1 MAHVVLPR
9 SLIAL
14 FPGAQR
20 RTEVADVATVAEL
33 IRRLD
38 ASWPGLADRLC
49 DAGPVL
55 REYINVFVDGER
67 ADLDTGVGPDSVVHV
82 LPAVAGG

>member
-1 MAHVVLPR
+1 MAQVQLPR
-9 SLIAL
+9 SLVAL
-14 FPGAQR
+14 FPGAPR
-20 RTEVADVATVAEL
+20 RVEIADATTVAEL
-33 IRRLD
+33 ISRLD
-38 ASWPGLADRLC
+38 ARWPGLNDRLC

-67 ADLDTGVGPDSVVHV
+67 ADLATPLGPDAVVHV